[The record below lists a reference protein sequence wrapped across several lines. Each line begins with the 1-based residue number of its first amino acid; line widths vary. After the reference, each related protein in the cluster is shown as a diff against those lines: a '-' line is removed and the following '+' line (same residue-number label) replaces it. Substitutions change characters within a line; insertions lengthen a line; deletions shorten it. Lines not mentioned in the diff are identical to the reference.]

1 MDPDREM
8 NTDEPGRQEPTWE
21 SRGGEAGAAL
31 GMGIDVAV
39 YIAVSEVLG
48 IVSRE
53 AVMNGSRCCTT

>member
-1 MDPDREM
+1 M
-8 NTDEPGRQEPTWE
+8 DEPGRQEPTRK
-21 SRGGEAGAAL
+21 SHGSEAGVAL

-53 AVMNGSRCCTT
+53 AIMNGSRSRTT